1 MHLAFYDGD
10 NGDDDNN
17 DDIMENADVNGV
29 MTVKMLYGCSM
40 MT

>member
-1 MHLAFYDGD
+1 MYLAFYDGD

-17 DDIMENADVNGV
+17 DDIMENVDVNGV